1 MDEGVSALGERG
13 GPVGEGERE
22 EEKEKRKEEEEEEV
36 AVTVRLFAMLRESAG
51 TGSMELR
58 LPRGSTVEDAL
69 GVLAQDRPLG
79 ELVRRLPLRAAVN
92 REYADSGTVLAAGDE
107 LALIPPVSGGAQT
120 RGEGVRTHAL
130 VTSEPLSG
138 ERLRRMVDDPE
149 AGAVVIF
156 EGVTREVPA
165 LEYEAYVEMAQAR
178 IEQILRRCAARHGLK
193 AAVAEHRTGRV
204 ALGEASVIVAVSAGH
219 REEAFAGARE
229 AIDEIKA
236 QAPIWKR
243 EDRGDGAGGW
253 VEGSMPRLREEQDV
267 RDEASEAGLRRH
279 GG

>member
-1 MDEGVSALGERG
+1 MDEGVSEVGETERVSGER
-13 GPVGEGERE
+13 EKE
-22 EEKEKRKEEEEEEV
+22 EEKEAKEDI

-58 LPRGSTVEDAL
+58 LPLGSTVEDAL
-69 GVLAQDRPLG
+69 GVLAQDPPLR
-79 ELVRRLPLRAAVN
+79 ELVRRLPLRVAVN
-92 REYADSGTVLAAGDE
+92 REYADSGTVLAEGDE
-107 LALIPPVSGGAQT
+107 LALIPPVSGGAQDG
-120 RGEGVRTHAL
+120 GEGIRTHAL

-138 ERLRRMVDDPE
+138 DRLRRMVDDPG

-178 IEQILRRCAARHGLK
+178 IEEILRRCVARHGLR

-204 ALGEASVIVAVSAGH
+204 RLGEASVIVAVSAGH

-243 EDRGDGAGGW
+243 EERGEGEGGW
-253 VEGSMPRLREEQDV
+253 VEGSMPRLREEEDV

>member
-1 MDEGVSALGERG
+1 MDEGVSE
-13 GPVGEGERE
+13 VGESERVSGERE
-22 EEKEKRKEEEEEEV
+22 KEEEKDEKEDI

-58 LPRGSTVEDAL
+58 LPLGSTVEDAL
-69 GVLAQDRPLG
+69 GVLAQDPPLR

-92 REYADSGTVLAAGDE
+92 REYADAGTVLSPGDE
-107 LALIPPVSGGAQT
+107 LALIPPVSGGAQDG
-120 RGEGVRTHAL
+120 GEGIRTHAL
-130 VTSEPLSG
+130 VTSEPLSS
-138 ERLRRMVDDPE
+138 ERLRRMVDDPG

-178 IEQILRRCAARHGLK
+178 IEEILKRCVARHGLR

-204 ALGEASVIVAVSAGH
+204 GLGEASVIVAVSAGH

-229 AIDEIKA
+229 AIDEIKT

-243 EDRGDGAGGW
+243 EERGEGEGGW
-253 VEGSMPRLREEQDV
+253 VEGSMPRLHEEEDV

>member
-1 MDEGVSALGERG
+1 MQGSER
-13 GPVGEGERE
+13 VIDEGERE
-22 EEKEKRKEEEEEEV
+22 EEKKKKEEKEEKDMT
-36 AVTVRLFAMLRESAG
+36 VTVRLFAMLRESAG

-58 LPRGSTVEDAL
+58 LPQGSTVEYAL
-69 GVLAQDRPLG
+69 GVLAQDLPLG

-92 REYADSGTVLAAGDE
+92 REYADAETVLSPGDE
-107 LALIPPVSGGAQT
+107 LALIPPVSGGAEG
-120 RGEGVRTHAL
+120 GEEGIRTHVL
-130 VTSEPLSG
+130 VTSEPLSS
-138 ERLRRMVDDPE
+138 ERLRRMVDDPG

-156 EGVTREVPA
+156 EGVTREVAA
-165 LEYEAYVEMAQAR
+165 LEYEAYAEMAQAR
-178 IEQILRRCAARHGLK
+178 IEEILRRCMARHGLK

-204 ALGEASVIVAVSAGH
+204 GLGEASVIVAVSAGH

-243 EDRGDGAGGW
+243 EDRGEGEGGW
-253 VEGSMPRLREEQDV
+253 LEGSMPRLSDEEDV